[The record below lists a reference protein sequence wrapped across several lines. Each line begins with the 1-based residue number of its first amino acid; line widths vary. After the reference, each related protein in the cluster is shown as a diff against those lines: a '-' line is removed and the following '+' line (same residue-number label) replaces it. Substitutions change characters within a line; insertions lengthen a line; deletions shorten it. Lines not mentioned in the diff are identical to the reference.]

1 MSLRILCLFVLGV
14 ATGVFYL
21 ARKELALGVSTVYTY
36 FVLPIFVIFSSIAV
50 SSNFMAKYDVF

>member
-1 MSLRILCLFVLGV
+1 MF
-14 ATGVFYL
+14 FYL